1 MKSIRDLE
9 IHLVHGCNF
18 RCESCSHYSN
28 QGHKGVL
35 SLEEADHSMGRWSAR
50 VQPGRIS
57 LLGGEPTLHP
67 QLAEFFKLARRHWPG
82 THLQLV
88 TNGSFLHRH
97 PRLPHVLQ
105 QDANTSVVLSIH
117 HGAPEYHERLRPVLS
132 ILQHWQ
138 RAHGVRVL
146 RRESFKNWTRRY
158 RGFGARME
166 PYDDRQPRQSWEKCP
181 AKYAAQLFEGKIWKC
196 GPLAYLK
203 LQQAKYQLSE
213 KWAPYLQYRP
223 LDPGCTDEEL
233 DAFFAREEES
243 FCGMCPARP
252 ERFELPLPIPGKLPA
267 PAAPT
272 VVPTAS
278 HVVREPLLEVSPPVV
293 RPPLRHG
300 IRQLDLPLAA
310 SERGGWK
317 PYPIFRG
324 SSTQL
329 RDLSCHASVLS
340 PGKMPHRPHRHL
352 EEEILIMLS
361 GEADL
366 IILDHRAPWNPKKY
380 RMRPGAFV
388 YYPAY
393 QPHTLR
399 NPGPKNATY
408 LMFKW
413 LAEDGAAGSTQFPEK
428 RFVRYGGLPPGNG
441 RGGFQSRCVFEGRTQ
456 HLRKL
461 HCHVTT
467 LQPGCGY
474 RPHADPYDVA
484 IIVLEGTVGTLGR
497 EVGPHGVVFYAAGR
511 PHGMRNVG
519 TVPAKYL
526 VFEFHGHSRE
536 QAVGITEIAG
546 AVTGQG

>member
-1 MKSIRDLE
+1 MKNIRDLE

-18 RCESCSHYSN
+18 RCEGCSHYSN
-28 QGHKGVL
+28 QGHKGRL
-35 SLEEADHSMGRWSAR
+35 SLEEADRSMRMWSAR
-50 VQPGRIS
+50 VRPGKIS
-57 LLGGEPTLHP
+57 LLGGEPTIHP
-67 QLAEFFKLARRHWPG
+67 QLPEFFELARKHWPE

-88 TNGSFLHRH
+88 TNGTFLHRH

-105 QDANTSVVLSIH
+105 QDTNTSVVLSIH
-117 HGAPEYHERLRPVLS
+117 HGAPEYHETLRPVVS
-132 ILQHWQ
+132 MLQQWV
-138 RAHGVRVL
+138 REHGVRVL

-158 RGFGARME
+158 KGFGAEME

-181 AKYAAQLFEGKIWKC
+181 AKHAAQLFEGKIWKC
-196 GPLAYLK
+196 GPLAYLQ
-203 LQQAKYQLSE
+203 LQHSKYQLSE
-213 KWAPYLQYRP
+213 KWTPYLQYQP
-223 LDPGCTDEEL
+223 LDSGCTDEEL
-233 DAFFAREEES
+233 EAFFAREEES
-243 FCGMCPARP
+243 FCGMCPANP
-252 ERFELPLPIPGKLPA
+252 ERFNLPLPTPGKP
-267 PAAPT
+267 PAATPPAIVPSASR
-272 VVPTAS
+272 VVP
-278 HVVREPLLEVSPPVV
+278 EPLLEVSPPTI
-293 RPPLRHG
+293 RPPLRSG
-300 IRQLDLPLAA
+300 TRPLNLPLAA

-317 PYPIFRG
+317 PYPLFRG
-324 SSTQL
+324 SSTQM

-366 IILDHRAPWNPKKY
+366 IILDHMAPWNPKKY

-399 NPGPKNATY
+399 NPGPENATY
-408 LMFKW
+408 MMFKW
-413 LAEDGAAGSTQFPEK
+413 RAEDGVAGTPQFPEK

-441 RGGFQSRCVFEGRTQ
+441 RSGFQSRCVFEVATQ

-484 IIVLEGTVGTLGR
+484 IIVLEGMVRTLGR
-497 EVGPHGVVFYAAGR
+497 EVGAHGVVFCAAGEA
-511 PHGMRNVG
+511 HGMKNVG
-519 TVPAKYL
+519 VVPAKYL
-526 VFEFHGHSRE
+526 VFEFHGHGRE
-536 QAVGITEIAG
+536 RNTAAGKMVGSAIARG
-546 AVTGQG
+546 